1 MSKVDS
7 PENYL
12 IIRDTFITMTAEQ
25 NPGERMRAILTANR
39 HSDIVNGTSS
49 RTSETESV
57 VSERLLSEAP
67 ANRRVNPSDVEV
79 LREAIRRNVEIPAT
93 ADIRGLVQ
101 EVGRMMGGLLDT
113 PGTVKKVT
121 GLTEVGSMA
130 AQGERAVLAHLAG
143 QTVLAVA
150 SRRNVLAA
158 VVSRQVAEV
167 PVKLAQ
173 VGAIQRVLDII
184 GDGALFAES
193 AWERIE
199 TFLPKRGSKGG
210 DHPIQVVRRGQDKY
224 GMVPGTRIDLK
235 MSPDT
240 QTIIEPSR
248 AAAGFAFAGGKR
260 SYSVSESRGGHA
272 RAEARGDEHAIAMSA
287 SMDMGGAKLGG
298 GGGVSISFSGGEMP
312 DMDF

>member
-1 MSKVDS
+1 
-7 PENYL
+7 
-12 IIRDTFITMTAEQ
+12 MTAEQ

-49 RTSETESV
+49 RTSETKSV
-57 VSERLLSEAP
+57 VSERLLSGAP

-173 VGAIQRVLDII
+173 VGAIQRV
-184 GDGALFAES
+184 
-193 AWERIE
+193 IE

-235 MSPDT
+235 MSPNT

-260 SYSVSESRGGHA
+260 SYFVSESRGGHA